1 MLPKVK
7 YKNYNEIIKNMQQ
20 KICKY
25 TNDIWIPSDK
35 IKMKKVNTN
44 SWFSLSESFE
54 NKECDFIEH
63 NYNTENLVIPTY
75 KAKKITLIL
84 NQTQKNIIN
93 NWLNIYALMYNSS
106 IKYIKNNVENDKN
119 VLKFINLRKILK
131 NEKKELIKNSNIKV
145 HDIDGAI
152 KLACTMYRSA
162 LTNIKNCNI
171 KKFRIRYWK
180 KKKEIK
186 IMDLEKQ
193 NFTKY
198 GIRTNILGKIIG
210 KYNGENF
217 NFNDIKCDCKLQKR
231 NENYYLFV
239 PEKIK
244 TIQAEKPN
252 KIISIDPGIRTFFT
266 GITESKVIKIK
277 DKKSIIKGYLK
288 RKDKI
293 MKNELISD
301 KIKKKNEKMINKKIS
316 NIVSDLHWKTIKYL
330 TDNNEV
336 ILMGNMSTKNISK
349 KEGNLNSMTKRIG
362 LMMRLYEFK
371 QRLRFKCGINGT
383 KFGEIDEWYTS
394 KMCSKCGNIK
404 DDLKGDKVYDCL
416 KCKTKMD
423 RDINGSRNIYMVAI
437 NK

>member
-7 YKNYNEIIKNMQQ
+7 YKNYDEIIKNMQQ
-20 KICKY
+20 KIYKY
-25 TNDIWIPSDK
+25 TNDIWTPQDN

-44 SWFSLSESFE
+44 SWFSISESSK
-54 NKECDFIEH
+54 NKEHNFIEH
-63 NYNTENLVIPTY
+63 NYNTENLAIPTY

-93 NWLNIYALMYNSS
+93 NWLNKYALMYNSS
-106 IKYIKNNVENDKN
+106 IKYIKNNVKNDKN

-131 NEKKELIKNSNIKV
+131 NEKKDIIKNSNIKV

-152 KLACTMYRSA
+152 KLACTMYQSA

-193 NFTKY
+193 NFTTN
-198 GIRTNILGKIIG
+198 GIRPNILGKITG
-210 KYNGENF
+210 KYNGEIF

-231 NENYYLFV
+231 KENYYLFV

-244 TIQAEKPN
+244 KIQTEKPN
-252 KIISIDPGIRTFFT
+252 KMISIDPGIRTFFT
-266 GITESKVIKIK
+266 GITENKVIKIK
-277 DKKSIIKGYLK
+277 DKKSVIKGYLK

-293 MKNELISD
+293 MGNELIPD

-336 ILMGNMSTKNISK
+336 ILMGNMST
-349 KEGNLNSMTKRIG
+349 L
-362 LMMRLYEFK
+362 
-371 QRLRFKCGINGT
+371 
-383 KFGEIDEWYTS
+383 
-394 KMCSKCGNIK
+394 
-404 DDLKGDKVYDCL
+404 
-416 KCKTKMD
+416 
-423 RDINGSRNIYMVAI
+423 
-437 NK
+437 